1 MKNWTRGM
9 NLRAV
14 LNLSIPLSIVLNLSR
29 ALKTLTLN
37 YLKIKYEKNKLSMIL
52 RAILK
57 LSTAPKMMKLNI
69 FFFKNG
75 MEFLGNILST
85 EINNL
90 KIVKF
95 DGSIKY

>member
-1 MKNWTRGM
+1 
-9 NLRAV
+9 
-14 LNLSIPLSIVLNLSR
+14 
-29 ALKTLTLN
+29 
-37 YLKIKYEKNKLSMIL
+37 MIL

-75 MEFLGNILST
+75 MEFLGNILRT